1 MKIYIVQSYREKNEL
16 QEEVDKN
23 KGINIVMTEDEF
35 KGDLREFYIL
45 MFVIVSIV
53 FIIGILIQ

>member
-35 KGDLREFYIL
+35 KGDLHEFYIL